1 MSSAT
6 TTTTTNVIDLDAN
19 LQQRRPNLNEQD
31 NNIFASSVASSVG
44 NYVIISILLQ

>member
-1 MSSAT
+1 MSSA

-19 LQQRRPNLNEQD
+19 LQQRRPNLNDQD

-44 NYVIISILLQ
+44 NYVIVSLFF

>member
-31 NNIFASSVASSVG
+31 NNNTQPIDIIKSSSS
-44 NYVIISILLQ
+44 